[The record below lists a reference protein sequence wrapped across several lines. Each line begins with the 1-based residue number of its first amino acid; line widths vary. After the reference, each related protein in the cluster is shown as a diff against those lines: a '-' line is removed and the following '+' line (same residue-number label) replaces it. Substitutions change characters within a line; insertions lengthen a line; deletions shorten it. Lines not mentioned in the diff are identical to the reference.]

1 MKDLGLR
8 SMKFYQVLWQ
18 LAGET
23 GIESIKLLKKSHAIG
38 SASPK
43 AICCTHDNTHV
54 LADLIVSLCHCDC
67 AASMKQGQ
75 GLG

>member
-1 MKDLGLR
+1 MQDLGLKT
-8 SMKFYQVLWQ
+8 MKFYQVLRQ
-18 LAGET
+18 LAGGT
-23 GIESIKLLKKSHAIG
+23 AIESIKLLKTSHAIG

-43 AICCTHDNTHV
+43 AICCVHDNTHI

-67 AASMKQGQ
+67 AASMKQKQ